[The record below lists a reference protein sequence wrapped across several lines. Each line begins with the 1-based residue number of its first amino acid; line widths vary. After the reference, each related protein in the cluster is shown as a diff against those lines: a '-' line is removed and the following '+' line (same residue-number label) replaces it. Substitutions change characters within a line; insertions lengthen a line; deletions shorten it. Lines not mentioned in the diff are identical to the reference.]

1 MREAVNAAPPP
12 SPPSS
17 SPPTA
22 PAPARR
28 SRLRTLLPLLGLLFL
43 GFILSRQDWSAL
55 SSAFARLGPRPIVEA
70 ALLFGANAALKSV
83 RFQRMLLAQRL
94 VLPLPVAV
102 ASYFASLFY
111 GQVTLGRV
119 GELYKTEA
127 LLERGVPLG
136 TALSSSLYDRLLDLA
151 LVTLLAAVLGAAVVG
166 DARAAVAAGVVVL
179 LLIAAGVAVLRA
191 RSLAAVGPVAKLRA
205 WLDGRRGGRGLV
217 AMLAQVV
224 AGLDPLLRP
233 AFLLPALL
241 WTAVAWAGYFGS
253 LFRLADG
260 MGVHASLVALT
271 AAAALGALSALL
283 PVTVSGL
290 GAREAIYIQ
299 VLGLEGVSSEHAF
312 ALSIAHL
319 GLMTAV
325 VIVVGSLGLLVRAR
339 QQRRPA

>member
-1 MREAVNAAPPP
+1 MTAAPPP
-12 SPPSS
+12 SPPPPPS
-17 SPPTA
+17 SPPGA
-22 PAPARR
+22 R
-28 SRLRTLLPLLGLLFL
+28 SRLRTLLPLLGLLLL

-55 SSAFARLGPRPIVEA
+55 GGAFARLGARPLAEA

-127 LLERGVPLG
+127 LLERGVPFG
-136 TALSSSLYDRLLDLA
+136 TALSSSLYDRLLDVA

-166 DARAAVAAGVVVL
+166 DTRAALAAGL
-179 LLIAAGVAVLRA
+179 LVMLLTALGVAVLRA
-191 RSLAAVGPVAKLRA
+191 RSLASVGPIAKLRA
-205 WLDGRRGGRGLV
+205 WLDGRRGGRGLLS
-217 AMLAQVV
+217 MLAQVV

-233 AFLLPALL
+233 AFLVPALL

-253 LFRLADG
+253 LWRLADG
-260 MGVHASLVALT
+260 MGVDASRVALT

-290 GAREAIYIQ
+290 GAREVIFMH
-299 VLGLEGVSSEHAF
+299 VLGRQGVTSEHAV
-312 ALSIAHL
+312 ALSLAHL

-325 VIVVGSLGLLVRAR
+325 VIVTGSLGLLVRAR
-339 QQRRPA
+339 QHRRPA

>member
-1 MREAVNAAPPP
+1 VREAVNAAPPA
-12 SPPSS
+12 SPS
-17 SPPTA
+17 SPP
-22 PAPARR
+22 PVPARR
-28 SRLRTLLPLLGLLFL
+28 SGLRSLLPLLGLLVL

-55 SSAFARLGPRPIVEA
+55 SGAFARLGARPIAEA
-70 ALLFGANAALKSV
+70 ALLFFANTALKSV

-94 VLPLPVAV
+94 LLPLPVAV

-166 DARAAVAAGVVVL
+166 DTRAAIAAGVVVL
-179 LLIAAGVAVLRA
+179 LLIAFGVAVLRA
-191 RSLAAVGPVAKLRA
+191 RALATVGPIAKLRA
-205 WLDGRRGGRGLV
+205 WLDGRRGGRGLLS
-217 AMLAQVV
+217 MLAQVV
-224 AGLDPLLRP
+224 TGLDPLLRP
-233 AFLLPALL
+233 SFLMPALL
-241 WTAVAWAGYFGS
+241 WTAIAWAGYFGS
-253 LFRLADG
+253 LWRLADG
-260 MGVHASLVALT
+260 MGIHASLVALT

-283 PVTVSGL
+283 PVTISGL

-299 VLGLEGVSSEHAF
+299 VLGLQGVSSEHAF

-325 VIVVGSLGLLVRAR
+325 VIVTGSLGLLVRAR

>member
-1 MREAVNAAPPP
+1 VNAAPPSQSPSP
-12 SPPSS
+12 SPPV
-17 SPPTA
+17 
-22 PAPARR
+22 PAPR
-28 SRLRTLLPLLGLLFL
+28 SALRKLLPLFGLLLL
-43 GFILSRQDWSAL
+43 GWILSRQDWSTL
-55 SSAFARLGPRPIVEA
+55 GGAFARLGPRPIAEA

-136 TALSSSLYDRLLDLA
+136 IALSSSLYDRLLDVA

-166 DARAAVAAGVVVL
+166 DAHAALAAGLLVL
-179 LLIAAGVAVLRA
+179 LLIALGVAVLRA
-191 RSLAAVGPVAKLRA
+191 RSLASVGPIAKLRA
-205 WLDGRRGGRGLV
+205 WLDGRRGGRGLLS
-217 AMLAQVV
+217 MLAQVV

-233 AFLLPALL
+233 AFLVPAML
-241 WTAVAWAGYFGS
+241 WTAVAWAGYFAS
-253 LFRLADG
+253 LFRLAQG
-260 MGVHASLVALT
+260 MGIDASLIALT

-290 GAREAIYIQ
+290 GAREVIFMH
-299 VLGLEGVSSEHAF
+299 VLGLQGVASERAV
-312 ALSIAHL
+312 ALSLAHL

-325 VIVVGSLGLLVRAR
+325 VIVTGSLGLLARVR
-339 QQRRPA
+339 QHQHPA

>member
-1 MREAVNAAPPP
+1 M
-12 SPPSS
+12 
-17 SPPTA
+17 
-22 PAPARR
+22 
-28 SRLRTLLPLLGLLFL
+28 SRVRKLLPLFGLLL
-43 GFILSRQDWSAL
+43 LAWILSRQDWSAL
-55 SSAFARLGPRPIVEA
+55 SSAFSRLGPRPIAEA
-70 ALLFGANAALKSV
+70 ALLFSANAALKSV

-136 TALSSSLYDRLLDLA
+136 TALSSSLYDRLLDVA

-166 DARAAVAAGVVVL
+166 DARAALAAGVVVL
-179 LLIAAGVAVLRA
+179 FLIALGVAVLRA
-191 RSLAAVGPVAKLRA
+191 RSLASVGPIAKLRA
-205 WLDGRRGGRGLV
+205 WLDGRRGGRGLLS
-217 AMLAQVV
+217 MLAQVV
-224 AGLDPLLRP
+224 SGLDPLLRP
-233 AFLLPALL
+233 SFLLPAML

-253 LFRLADG
+253 LFCVADG
-260 MGVHASLVALT
+260 MGIHASLVALT

-290 GAREAIYIQ
+290 GAREVIYMH
-299 VLGLEGVSSEHAF
+299 VLAREGVGSEQAV
-312 ALSIAHL
+312 ALSLAHL

-325 VIVVGSLGLLVRAR
+325 VIVTGSLGLLARAR
-339 QQRRPA
+339 QQRRPT